1 MSGDDRPWVL
11 VVDDS
16 PANLM
21 AVEAV
26 LEPLDVEV
34 VTAGSGEEALWRL
47 LGHDFAVVILDV
59 AMPGMDG
66 FETAARIKERDR
78 NRAMPIVFLTAHR
91 ISANVVKGLALGAAE
106 YLEKPIDPDLLRAK
120 VAGYLSKRPASSPP

>member
-1 MSGDDRPWVL
+1 MSGDDRPWIL

-16 PANLM
+16 PANLI

-26 LEPLDVEV
+26 LQPLDVEV
-34 VTAGSGEEALWRL
+34 VTAGSGEEALWHL
-47 LGHDFAVVILDV
+47 LRHDFAVVILDV

-66 FETAARIKERDR
+66 FETATRIRERDR

-91 ISANVVKGLALGAAE
+91 IPASAARVLALGAAE

-120 VAGYLSKRPASSPP
+120 VAGYLSGRLASSLP